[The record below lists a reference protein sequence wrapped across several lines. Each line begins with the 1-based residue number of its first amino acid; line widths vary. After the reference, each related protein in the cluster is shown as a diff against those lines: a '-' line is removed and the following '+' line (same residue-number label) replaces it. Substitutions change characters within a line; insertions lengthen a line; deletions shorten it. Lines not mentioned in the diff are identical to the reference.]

1 MIMSWRRMLKVVIH
15 MRSVYIGFAKSLYH
29 DHEAN
34 DSESRSSTYLSLN
47 VFFGYGARRNTP
59 MAMIEARAV
68 IECLT
73 LQGEAP
79 T

>member
-1 MIMSWRRMLKVVIH
+1 MLKVVIH

-34 DSESRSSTYLSLN
+34 DSESRSSTHLSFVN